1 MRITELNVIKNL
13 IDNINRTREQV
24 NVTQL
29 KIATGK
35 NINTVSD
42 DPYIANSVMNLK
54 NMILENEQ
62 FQKNIDEA
70 IDILTATGEAVD
82 NFVNTLIDVKSLLVE
97 VSNPS
102 REPDYRAYANRL
114 GELFKQMIDLV
125 NTKFKEKYIFN
136 GTKTDVKPFEYNE
149 RSGVL
154 TSELSDGVI
163 KFEVNDGVYEKVNFT
178 VNELFGGREIFDVVL
193 QMKNSLERGVKPDD
207 SLLRRFNELFD
218 FIVAQASNVG
228 ALMNRFSL
236 LQKQIAKQN
245 VVLKELLSV
254 KQDTDVAQQ
263 AIELQKGQ
271 LILESAYM
279 IAGKIVQKTIVDYL
293 R

>member
-54 NMILENEQ
+54 NMISENEQ

-193 QMKNSLERGVKPDD
+193 QMKNSLEKGVKPDD